1 MQADLTVWDGVGAL
15 GVVLYIGSYA
25 AMQLG
30 FVRGQSYIYA
40 IINAAAAA
48 CVLMSL
54 SDQFNLSAAAIQAT

>member
-1 MQADLTVWDGVGAL
+1 VQANLPVWDGVGAL

-40 IINAAAAA
+40 ILNAAAA